1 MTDCSDITFD
11 PGSVMPDGSVVVV
24 KRSTDPVRINNT
36 TATVHAIGLANGEY
50 RLVTDLAKF
59 HSNNDVSKPVELD
72 GGASDGV
79 ELYGFSPSSAMGDA
93 TLTLQTAGGTTL
105 CSTNFTVL
113 WVDISMRCGQN
124 DDFSPDNNAVSKPI
138 PAKLGAQR
146 VFSNGIEVS
155 MGNNAEFVGTV
166 HPYDFRS
173 DISMNRDNTSEM
185 LVAKMPDRS
194 WNLLKYRPSIS
205 RKQEPECNDSPDPRY
220 QDRNPTPNGMV
231 FDFDT
236 PGIDPAALVHLPEG
250 TIVYE
255 TQNFLQYAL
264 WNGRRCSDDL
274 PWFSRSSL
282 VKNPSTS
289 YFVFDFATREN
300 HPEDNS
306 CGFGSTQLIIY

>member
-1 MTDCSDITFD
+1 
-11 PGSVMPDGSVVVV
+11 
-24 KRSTDPVRINNT
+24 
-36 TATVHAIGLANGEY
+36 
-50 RLVTDLAKF
+50 
-59 HSNNDVSKPVELD
+59 
-72 GGASDGV
+72 
-79 ELYGFSPSSAMGDA
+79 
-93 TLTLQTAGGTTL
+93 
-105 CSTNFTVL
+105 
-113 WVDISMRCGQN
+113 
-124 DDFSPDNNAVSKPI
+124 
-138 PAKLGAQR
+138 
-146 VFSNGIEVS
+146 

-185 LVAKMPDRS
+185 LVAKMPDGS

-306 CGFGSTQLIIY
+306 CGLGSTQLIIY